1 MLKRLK
7 RINIL
12 VPKKEETRQALTNI
26 HKTLVDTF
34 GGYTEKEVFL
44 VHHPAWGK
52 WEHPQNGKIILD
64 RHTCII
70 CDVQVGSVTRI
81 YDRIIDITHKLEKQ
95 FNESELYV
103 TVENICRIV

>member
-1 MLKRLK
+1 MVRRYKRV
-7 RINIL
+7 NIL

-26 HKTLVDTF
+26 YKTLMDTF

-44 VHHPAWGK
+44 VQHPARGR

-64 RHTCII
+64 RHTCIN
-70 CDVQVGSVTRI
+70 CDTQIASVTEI
-81 YDRIIDITHKLEKQ
+81 YDCIIDVIHKWEKQ